1 MSKRLWNRGLIVV
14 MIITIVGGIIMGR
27 AWVRTSHPNPV
38 QDSTDNVQPHAA
50 STASPYLGSQACA
63 ECHSKI
69 VESFRASGMGRSMG
83 RVEAVTQVED
93 YDNAVSFLSR
103 PEYRVE
109 RIADGVFH
117 HERLTG
123 QNDQVIYDQSVRIDY
138 VIGSGNQGRSYVT
151 NRSGM
156 LFMSPIGWYSRAGRW
171 DLSPGYKPPH
181 HERFERPVT
190 EGCLECHA
198 GRMNA
203 RPDQENRFRQ
213 HPLLEESIGC
223 ERCHG
228 PGRDHVQY
236 RQQAGTKPDSDP
248 IVNPGRLDPARRED
262 VCNQCHL
269 QGEGRYL
276 RDGVHYGSFEPGQ
289 RLEEAYVILVR
300 GTRATKEQ
308 TQAVSQVEQMRSS
321 VCFQQSD
328 GRFGC
333 ISCHDPHS
341 QPDRATQT
349 RFYRD
354 KCLACHQDR
363 GCKIPEP
370 ERRTRQADDS
380 CVVCHMPRLNASD
393 VPHTTQTDHRVLRE
407 PKDSRSPDPGLNE
420 QVEVFDGADRRLP
433 KIVVDRARGIWL
445 AEQVETHAELAP
457 EATRLLGLVL
467 RQRPKDAEV
476 LNALGNAAVAGGQVE
491 DALTWWKQALQADP
505 HRELT
510 LRATAI
516 QLQKLGRHAAA
527 RTYFEQYVQI
537 QPNSAAMWTRY
548 SHTLGQLG
556 DVEPAVVA
564 ARKAVE
570 INPSD
575 WRTFQWLAE
584 LYRRQGNHEQNR
596 SCLQTVQQL
605 QSALQPSGGSP

>member
-1 MSKRLWNRGLIVV
+1 MSKSPWNRGLIVV
-14 MIITIVGGIIMGR
+14 MIVTIAGGFIIGR
-27 AWVRTSHPNPV
+27 TWMRPPTSEP
-38 QDSTDNVQPHAA
+38 TEA
-50 STASPYLGSQACA
+50 STGSAKPHVASHASPFLGSQACA
-63 ECHSKI
+63 ECHAKI

-83 RVEAVTQVED
+83 RVETVPQVED
-93 YDNAVSFLSR
+93 YDNASFLSR
-103 PEYRVE
+103 PQYRVE
-109 RIADGVFH
+109 RNADGVFH
-117 HERLTG
+117 HEQLTG
-123 QNDQVIYDQSVRIDY
+123 QNDQVIYDQLVRIDY

-151 NRSGM
+151 DRGGM

-198 GRMNA
+198 GRLNA

-213 HPLLEESIGC
+213 PPLLEESIGC

-228 PGRDHVQY
+228 PGRDHIQY
-236 RQQAGTKPDSDP
+236 RQQSGTKPGTDP
-248 IVNPGRLDPARRED
+248 IVNPGRLDSARRED

-276 RDGVHYGSFEPGQ
+276 RDGVHYGGFEPGQ
-289 RLEEAYVILVR
+289 RLEDAYVILVR

-321 VCFQQSD
+321 ACFQKSD

-341 QPDRATQT
+341 QPNRATQD

-363 GCKIPEP
+363 GCKLSES
-370 ERRTRQADDS
+370 ERLTRQSKDS
-380 CVVCHMPRLNASD
+380 CVACHMPRLNASD
-393 VPHTTQTDHRVLRE
+393 VPHTTQTDHRVLRQ
-407 PKDSRSPDPGLNE
+407 PKDFQTPDPGRDE
-420 QVEVFDGADRRLP
+420 KPEVFDGADQRLP

-445 AEQVETHAELAP
+445 AEQAETRAELAP

-467 RQRPKDAEV
+467 RQRPRDAEV

-505 HRELT
+505 RRELT
-510 LRATAI
+510 LRSTAV

-527 RTYFEQYVQI
+527 RPYFEEYVQI
-537 QPNSAAMWTRY
+537 QPYSAAMWTRY
-548 SHTLGQLG
+548 SHSLGQLG
-556 DVEPAVVA
+556 DVEPAVA
-564 ARKAVE
+564 AAKKAVE

-584 LYRRQGNHEQNR
+584 LHRRQGNHEQNR

-605 QSALQPSGGSP
+605 QSALQPSESSP